1 VPGTVPPSPATPA
14 TPEVKPGTT
23 SPSNQTNAIIPG
35 KELGLKPIE
44 APALPVSA
52 AKEAQ
57 LKALLG
63 KYKADQITPVEYQKQ
78 RAEILAQP

>member
-1 VPGTVPPSPATPA
+1 MPA
-14 TPEVKPGTT
+14 TPEVKPGTA
-23 SPSNQTNAIIPG
+23 SPSNQTNTILPG
-35 KELGLKPIE
+35 TGLGLKPIE

-57 LKALLG
+57 LKELLG

>member
-1 VPGTVPPSPATPA
+1 V
-14 TPEVKPGTT
+14 T
-23 SPSNQTNAIIPG
+23 SPSNQISAVSPG
-35 KELGLKPIE
+35 KETGPKPIDV
-44 APALPVSA
+44 PALPISA